1 MYSDT
6 IINGTIFNSDQYP
19 IIKKISGQSGR
30 INTHLKNI
38 IVTNNVVAHA
48 VPKTSTKNILINAEH
63 FRYTH
68 YNKVS
73 DFSKRTNIYIH
84 PINLIAKKFIF
95 YTDENLIDFKDSIT
109 IKNKTSTTNAN
120 KGLLFL
126 NNDQLIVTGNIKTI
140 YKAQENKTY
149 SDQIKALIKSESTL
163 QSDYLTI
170 NYENSDFPTATYSSN
185 VLAKQPK
192 KSLSADKIIL
202 NFESKSYTALGKV
215 TIKLANLN
223 WLKNKK
229 KNTKTKNF
237 NHY

>member
-1 MYSDT
+1 ME
-6 IINGTIFNSDQYP
+6 
-19 IIKKISGQSGR
+19 
-30 INTHLKNI
+30 
-38 IVTNNVVAHA
+38 
-48 VPKTSTKNILINAEH
+48 LI
-63 FRYTH
+63 
-68 YNKVS
+68 
-73 DFSKRTNIYIH
+73 
-84 PINLIAKKFIF
+84 
-95 YTDENLIDFKDSIT
+95 
-109 IKNKTSTTNAN
+109 
-120 KGLLFL
+120 
-126 NNDQLIVTGNIKTI
+126 NIKTI
-140 YKAQENKTY
+140 YKAQQNKTY

-229 KNTKTKNF
+229 KKYKNKTSIIIK
-237 NHY
+237 